1 MFWLICGIYMCLGLL
16 YYKYGTCQCNE
27 FIIIYIW
34 EFVDTLKVLIYIYQ
48 ITYFSYVIMEIYN
61 YKPVD

>member
-1 MFWLICGIYMCLGLL
+1 MFWLICALDYS
-16 YYKYGTCQCNE
+16 
-27 FIIIYIW
+27 IINMEPASAMSSSLYIW
-34 EFVDTLKVLIYIYQ
+34 EFVNTLNALIYIYQ